1 MIITQVKNI
10 IIFCDSVVKRMV
22 KVNIEA
28 LPKKMY
34 AKTINNPCLK
44 VGINTTLFL
53 LTTLVLKILMLI
65 FYLDRNKKLTSLLT

>member
-1 MIITQVKNI
+1 
-10 IIFCDSVVKRMV
+10 MV

-28 LPKKMY
+28 LPKKKY

-53 LTTLVLKILMLI
+53 LTTLVLKIFNVN
-65 FYLDRNKKLTSLLT
+65 FYLDKNKKLTSLLT

>member
-1 MIITQVKNI
+1 
-10 IIFCDSVVKRMV
+10 MV

-28 LPKKMY
+28 LPKKKY

-53 LTTLVLKILMLI
+53 LTTLVLKIYIVI
-65 FYLDRNKKLTSLLT
+65 FYLDKNKKINIPINMIKNTVIASCFSN

>member
-10 IIFCDSVVKRMV
+10 IIFYDSVVKRMV

-34 AKTINNPCLK
+34 AKTNNNPCLK

-53 LTTLVLKILMLI
+53 LTTLVLKFLMLI

>member
-1 MIITQVKNI
+1 
-10 IIFCDSVVKRMV
+10 MV

-28 LPKKMY
+28 LPKKKY

-53 LTTLVLKILMLI
+53 LTTLVLKFLMLI
-65 FYLDRNKKLTSLLT
+65 FYLDKNKKLTSLLT

>member
-28 LPKKMY
+28 LPKKY

-53 LTTLVLKILMLI
+53 LTTLVLKIFNVN
-65 FYLDRNKKLTSLLT
+65 FYLDKNKN

>member
-1 MIITQVKNI
+1 
-10 IIFCDSVVKRMV
+10 MV

-28 LPKKMY
+28 LPKKKY

-53 LTTLVLKILMLI
+53 LTTLVLKIFNVNFLFLSKLKI
-65 FYLDRNKKLTSLLT
+65 FNVNFYFYLNKKLTSLLT

>member
-1 MIITQVKNI
+1 
-10 IIFCDSVVKRMV
+10 MV

-28 LPKKMY
+28 LPKKKY

-53 LTTLVLKILMLI
+53 LTTLVLKIFNVT
-65 FYLDRNKKLTSLLT
+65 FYLDKNKKLTSLLT

>member
-1 MIITQVKNI
+1 
-10 IIFCDSVVKRMV
+10 MV

-28 LPKKMY
+28 LPKKKY

-53 LTTLVLKILMLI
+53 LTTLVLKIFNVN
-65 FYLDRNKKLTSLLT
+65 FYLDKIKINIPINMIKNTVIASCFSN

>member
-1 MIITQVKNI
+1 
-10 IIFCDSVVKRMV
+10 MV

-28 LPKKMY
+28 LPKKKY

-53 LTTLVLKILMLI
+53 LTTLVLKIFNVN
-65 FYLDRNKKLTSLLT
+65 FYLDKIKINIPINMIKIQ

>member
-1 MIITQVKNI
+1 
-10 IIFCDSVVKRMV
+10 MV

-28 LPKKMY
+28 LPKKKY

-53 LTTLVLKILMLI
+53 LTTLVLKFLMLI
-65 FYLDRNKKLTSLLT
+65 FYLDKNKN

>member
-1 MIITQVKNI
+1 MI
-10 IIFCDSVVKRMV
+10 

-28 LPKKMY
+28 LPKKKY

-53 LTTLVLKILMLI
+53 LTTLVLKIFNVNFLFGSVKWL
-65 FYLDRNKKLTSLLT
+65 

>member
-34 AKTINNPCLK
+34 AKTNNNPCLK

>member
-1 MIITQVKNI
+1 
-10 IIFCDSVVKRMV
+10 MV

-34 AKTINNPCLK
+34 AKTNNNPCLK

-53 LTTLVLKILMLI
+53 LTTLVLKIFNVN
-65 FYLDRNKKLTSLLT
+65 FYLDRIKINIPINMIKNTVIASCFSN

>member
-1 MIITQVKNI
+1 
-10 IIFCDSVVKRMV
+10 MV

-28 LPKKMY
+28 LPKKKY

-65 FYLDRNKKLTSLLT
+65 FYLDKNKKLTSLLT